1 MAVYAGTRYRGGKP
15 PRLLPVRGIYKR
27 AGPLIDLALSRAIT
41 GTSKRRV
48 RAQLVAAH
56 PAPTPLA
63 IYALDGEAARLVW
76 YRPPGS
82 SRGRWVT

>member
-1 MAVYAGTRYRGGKP
+1 MAIYAGTRYRGGEP
-15 PRLLPVRGIYKR
+15 PRSLPVRGIYKR
-27 AGPLIDLALSRAIT
+27 AGALTDLALGQAIT
-41 GTSKRRV
+41 GTSRRRV

-63 IYALDGEAARLVW
+63 IYALDGAEMRLVW

-82 SRGRWVT
+82 NRGRWTA